1 MKLIY
6 IIFFSL
12 FVYPA
17 FIFAQNES
25 LDKLIKNIIKREVN
39 FKETP
44 GISIGIIDPDS
55 TYTYSF
61 GETRKGN
68 DQTPDANTIYE
79 IGSVTKVFT
88 TALLTIIEHKNVL
101 SYGDTIGQY
110 FSELKQ
116 PVTLLQLANHSSG
129 FPKLPHNF
137 GSKEQDANQ
146 PYINYT
152 QEDLLSF
159 LEKYVLTKPS
169 GEKYTYSHTA
179 YALLTEIIEE
189 AGGATFDELLQNYL
203 FNHLKMNDTRII
215 LNDEQQSRL
224 AQGNSQG
231 GEVPAWEYRSFEGA
245 LGLKS
250 TVNDLLKFLSMHLG
264 DHHKILDETLRK
276 NFERHH
282 ESNFRSD
289 TYSGLGWHVQ
299 SPRRRV
305 PDVYIHVGATHG
317 CYAFV
322 ALAPHSHT
330 AVVVLSNSKKST
342 SSVGQMIFDTI
353 NFNWRRRS

>member
-6 IIFFSL
+6 TIFFSIL
-12 FVYPA
+12 ICPA
-17 FIFAQNES
+17 FIFAQNKS

-55 TYTYSF
+55 TYTYNF
-61 GETRKGN
+61 GETQKGSK
-68 DQTPDANTIYE
+68 QTPDANTIYE

-88 TALLTIIEHKNVL
+88 TALLTIMEYEKML
-101 SYGDTIGQY
+101 TYEDTIGQY

-137 GSKEQDANQ
+137 GSKEQDTNQ

-152 QEDLLSF
+152 REDLLAF
-159 LEKYVLTKPS
+159 LSNYVLTKAK
-169 GEKYTYSHTA
+169 GEKYAYSHTG

-189 AGGATFDELLQNYL
+189 AGETTFDELLQNYL

-215 LNDEQQSRL
+215 LNDEQHMRL
-224 AQGNSQG
+224 AQGNSPG

-264 DHHKILDETLRK
+264 DHHTALDETLRK

-289 TYSGLGWHVQ
+289 TYSGLGWHIQ

-305 PDVYIHVGATHG
+305 PDVYIHVGTTHG
-317 CYAFV
+317 YHAFLAV
-322 ALAPHSHT
+322 APHSHT

-342 SSVGQMIFDTI
+342 SGIGQMIFDTI
-353 NFNWRRRS
+353 NFNWRRK